1 MARAVESADKVVV
14 SVKRSYE
21 GGLRTVLDVL
31 NAEQQAQQARRDL
44 GEARLLYVR
53 HFPHGCWP
61 MASWMR
67 RLCKGPMVASA
78 RQTAAQCRAAPV
90 WCRSA
95 GESWWL
101 AR

>member
-44 GEARLLYVR
+44 GEARLLYV
-53 HFPHGCWP
+53 
-61 MASWMR
+61 ASRMR
-67 RLCKGPMVASA
+67 LLAL
-78 RQTAAQCRAAPV
+78 
-90 WCRSA
+90 A
-95 GESWWL
+95 GELDAQAVQGADGWFCASDCGTMQSSSSEVQIS
-101 AR
+101 R